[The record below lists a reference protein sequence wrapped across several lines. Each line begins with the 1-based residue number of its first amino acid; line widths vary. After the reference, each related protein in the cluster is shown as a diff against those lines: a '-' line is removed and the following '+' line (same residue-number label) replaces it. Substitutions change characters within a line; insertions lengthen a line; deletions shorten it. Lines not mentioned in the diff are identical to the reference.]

1 MHMGRKLAVLSDE
14 RELGNSVMLFYL
26 LLLSLLSFSMCPT
39 DSMPNLGILLKNNS
53 SFFLQSELYHILTG
67 SVSLSAKL
75 VKIWAV
81 RRRSRC
87 PAGERQSH
95 ELSPREEGWA
105 IFESFPYVYCRW
117 LQTHPERAGKSSYSC
132 GRLARVPR
140 EPIYVKYLCSA

>member
-1 MHMGRKLAVLSDE
+1 MGRKLAVLWDE

-75 VKIWAV
+75 VKIWGV

-105 IFESFPYVYCRW
+105 ILNPSRTCIVDGFRHTQKGLESLPI
-117 LQTHPERAGKSSYSC
+117 A
-132 GRLARVPR
+132 ARDWH
-140 EPIYVKYLCSA
+140 ESLESLSM